1 MTMPSHRLASRIAWT
16 LWMISLMSVAV
27 VWTLLGL
34 NWSTPVPDIWGV
46 RGSEVIMWMTFATV
60 GAVIASRRPENP
72 IGWIFCAVGVLQA
85 AQNIATEYANYSLL
99 TQPGS
104 LPGGVVAAWFANWIW
119 VVFVGLVLV
128 YFFSLFPNGHFL
140 SPRWR
145 WVAWLGAIGITA
157 LALTFV
163 FLPGPL
169 YSSASFVENPY
180 GLGELENRL
189 VYIQV
194 AFILYLIPVAAA
206 LTSLILRFR
215 RARGE
220 ERQQLKWLASAA
232 ALVGLSFPLQPIFN
246 DVKAAQV
253 VTLITITGIP
263 LAAGIAIVKYRL
275 YDIDVV
281 INRALVYAAL
291 TATLTGTYFGSV
303 VLLQMA
309 FRGLTG
315 QGNAVAIVIS
325 TLAIAALFVPLR
337 LRIQSFI
344 DRRFYRRRYD
354 AALTLAA
361 FADRMRDE
369 VDVER
374 LTGELVEVVHQTMQ
388 PAHVSLWLRG
398 GQPAAGRSAE

>member
-1 MTMPSHRLASRIAWT
+1 
-16 LWMISLMSVAV
+16 MISLMSAAV

-60 GAVIASRRPENP
+60 GAVIASRRAENP

-119 VVFVGLVLV
+119 VLFVGLVLV

-163 FLPGPL
+163 FLPDPL

-180 GLGELENRL
+180 GVGELENRL

-246 DVKAAQV
+246 EVKAAQV

-263 LAAGIAIVKYRL
+263 LAAGVAIVKYRL
-275 YDIDVV
+275 YDIDII
-281 INRALVYAAL
+281 INRTLVYGVL
-291 TATLTGTYFGSV
+291 TATLAGTYFGSV

-309 FRGLTG
+309 FRGVTG
-315 QGNAVAIVIS
+315 QGNAVAVVIS
-325 TLAIAALFVPLR
+325 TLTIAALFMPLR
-337 LRIQSFI
+337 RRIQGII

-369 VDVER
+369 VDMDRV
-374 LTGELVEVVHQTMQ
+374 TGELVGVVHDTMQ
-388 PAHVSLWLRG
+388 PEHVSLWLRASTSTSDRTCG
-398 GQPAAGRSAE
+398 

>member
-1 MTMPSHRLASRIAWT
+1 MPSHRLASRIAWT
-16 LWMISLMSVAV
+16 LWMISLLAAAV
-27 VWTLLGL
+27 VWTLIAL

-46 RGSEVIMWMTFATV
+46 RGSEVITWMTFSTV

-72 IGWIFCAVGVLQA
+72 IGWIFCAVALLQA
-85 AQNIATEYANYSLL
+85 AQNVATEYANYSLL
-99 TQPGS
+99 TQPDS

-128 YFFSLFPNGHFL
+128 YFVSLFPDGHFL

-145 WVAWLGAIGITA
+145 WVAWLGAIGIAA
-157 LALTFV
+157 LALTFA
-163 FLPGPL
+163 FYPGPL
-169 YSSASFVENPY
+169 TSSASFVENPY
-180 GLGELENRL
+180 GVGELENRL

-194 AFILYLIPVAAA
+194 AFSLYLIPIAAA
-206 LTSLILRFR
+206 AASLILRFR

-232 ALVGLSFPLQPIFN
+232 ALVGLSIVFQPIFN
-246 DVKAAQV
+246 EVKAAQV
-253 VTLITITGIP
+253 MTLITITAIP
-263 LAAGIAIVKYRL
+263 LASGFAIIKYRL
-275 YDIDVV
+275 YDIDII
-281 INRALVYAAL
+281 INRTLVYGVL
-291 TATLTGTYFGSV
+291 TATLAGTYFGSV

-309 FRGLTG
+309 FRGVTG

-325 TLAIAALFVPLR
+325 TLAIAALFIPLR
-337 LRIQSFI
+337 RRIQGII
-344 DRRFYRRRYD
+344 DRRFFRRRYD

-374 LTGELVEVVHQTMQ
+374 LTGEPVEVVHQTMQ
-388 PAHVSLWLRG
+388 PEHVSLSLRS